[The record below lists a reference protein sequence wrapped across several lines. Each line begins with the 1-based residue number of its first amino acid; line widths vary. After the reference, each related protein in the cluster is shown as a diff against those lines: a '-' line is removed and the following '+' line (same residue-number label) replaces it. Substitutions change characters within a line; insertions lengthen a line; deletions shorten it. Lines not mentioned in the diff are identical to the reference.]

1 MRKLR
6 NFSIILFVISA
17 LLFAYFQMRELS
29 LQDRNG
35 PEIMMNRGAIGVS
48 INDPEEK
55 LLEGVSAVDKRDGD
69 VTDTLVVENI
79 STFLRPGTR
88 IVRYAAFDQDMH
100 VSRAERE
107 MTYTDYR
114 APEFSITRP
123 LVFSPGDTDLLKN
136 VLVSDCLDGDLS
148 DSVKLLSD
156 TELLVDVP
164 GEYEVRLQ
172 ASNSAGDVSVLPVTM
187 KIQQS
192 QGNMPQIL
200 LDSYVIYLNPGEEFD
215 PYSHITGVTIGN
227 TTYEVEE
234 GKGTYGREDRDKS
247 VMAVVGTRQIR
258 IGNPVD
264 AAVPG
269 NYKVTYSMTI
279 TVGNYGEEVTGSTNL
294 YVVVRDSAVS

>member
-6 NFSIILFVISA
+6 NFSIILFLISA
-17 LLFAYFQMRELS
+17 ALFAYFQAREMS

-35 PEIMMNRGAIGVS
+35 PEITVSKPSVSVS

-55 LLEGVSAVDKRDGD
+55 LLEGITAFDKRDGD
-69 VTDTLVVENI
+69 VTDSLVVENI

-114 APEFSITRP
+114 APEFSITKP
-123 LVFSPGDTDLLKN
+123 LVFTPGDTELLKN
-136 VLVSDCLDGDLS
+136 VEVSDCLDGDLS
-148 DSVKLLSD
+148 DSVKILSD

-172 ASNSAGDVSVLPVTM
+172 ASNSAGDVAELPVVM
-187 KIQQS
+187 RIQQAQS
-192 QGNMPQIL
+192 NMPQIL
-200 LDSYVIYLNPGEEFD
+200 LDNYVVYLNPGEEFD
-215 PYSHITGVTIGN
+215 QYAHIEGVSIGN
-227 TTYEVEE
+227 TVYEVEE
-234 GKGTYGREDRDKS
+234 GKGTYGRKDRDPS
-247 VMAVVGTRQIR
+247 EMAVVGTRQIH
-258 IGNPVD
+258 IANPVD
-264 AAVPG
+264 TSVPG

-279 TVGNYGEEVTGSTNL
+279 SVGNYGEEVTGSTDL
-294 YVVVRDSAVS
+294 YVVVRDPAAS